1 MGARNELGF
10 HRLKSDISTNKDN
23 LSHFSERF
31 RSDEDKPHNF
41 TSKETEEK
49 ILK

>member
-1 MGARNELGF
+1 MGARNEFGF
-10 HRLKSDISTNKDN
+10 HRLKYDNSTNKDN
-23 LSHFSERF
+23 PSHFSDRF
-31 RSDEDKPHNF
+31 RSDEDKPNNF

>member
-10 HRLKSDISTNKDN
+10 HRLKYDNSTNKDN
-23 LSHFSERF
+23 LPHFSDRF
-31 RSDEDKPHNF
+31 RTDEEKPNNF
-41 TSKETEEK
+41 ASKETEEK